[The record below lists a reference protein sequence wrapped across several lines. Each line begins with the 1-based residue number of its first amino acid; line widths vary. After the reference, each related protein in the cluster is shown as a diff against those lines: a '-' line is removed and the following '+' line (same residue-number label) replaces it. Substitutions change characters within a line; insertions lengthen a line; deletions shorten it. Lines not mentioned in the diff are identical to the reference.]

1 MTETMW
7 KVLDILRQ
15 LYLNPLV
22 GGGYRAMW
30 HLEDE
35 IGVKLAGCGV
45 PDGDP
50 ALQKLVEM
58 GLIEE
63 LFDLGCRFRIRIY
76 TNEALR

>member
-7 KVLDILRQ
+7 KVIEV
-15 LYLNPLV
+15 LYAAYLID
-22 GGGYRAMW
+22 GTGGYRAAW

-45 PDGDP
+45 SDGDP

-63 LFDLGCRFRIRIY
+63 LPDLGCRFRIVVKDG
-76 TNEALR
+76 E